1 MEQKTER
8 VPIDKAERQRQR
20 RIVLWCAAVAILG
33 MPAAAIT
40 GWWVWWIV
48 IPGAWFIMIMLLM
61 QKLWRNWYHEEE

>member
-1 MEQKTER
+1 MEQKAER
-8 VPIDKAERQRQR
+8 VPVDKAERQRQK
-20 RIVLWCAAVAILG
+20 RIMLWCAAVAILG

-40 GWWVWWIV
+40 GWWVWWFI